1 MKIGDFTLIKYEDI
15 VKRISTIEKKKIKNE
30 DRIKLLSEENNVLTA
45 NLKVLNQKKEMFE
58 KMDQDLADLIPDKKK
73 AVVN

>member
-1 MKIGDFTLIKYEDI
+1 MKIGDFTMIKYEDI

-45 NLKVLNQKKEMFE
+45 NLKLLNQKKEVLE
-58 KMDQDLADLIPDKKK
+58 KLDQDLADLIPDKKK
-73 AVVN
+73 AVAN

>member
-1 MKIGDFTLIKYEDI
+1 MIKYEDI

-30 DRIKLLSEENNVLTA
+30 ERIKTLSEENNILTA
-45 NLKVLNQKKEMFE
+45 NLKLLNQKKEMFE
-58 KMDQDLADLIPDKKK
+58 KMDQDIADLISDKKK

>member
-1 MKIGDFTLIKYEDI
+1 MIKYEDI
-15 VKRISTIEKKKIKNE
+15 VKRVSTIEKKKIKNE
-30 DRIKLLSEENNVLTA
+30 DRIKLLSEENNVLIA

-58 KMDQDLADLIPDKKK
+58 KMDQDIADLISDKKK

>member
-1 MKIGDFTLIKYEDI
+1 MIKYEDI
-15 VKRISTIEKKKIKNE
+15 IKRIANIEKKKIKNE
-30 DRIKLLSEENNVLTA
+30 ERIKLLSNENNTLTA

>member
-1 MKIGDFTLIKYEDI
+1 MIKYEDI

-30 DRIKLLSEENNVLTA
+30 ERIKTLSEENNILTA
-45 NLKVLNQKKEMFE
+45 NLKLLNQKKEILE

-73 AVVN
+73 TLAN

>member
-1 MKIGDFTLIKYEDI
+1 MIKYEDI
-15 VKRISTIEKKKIKNE
+15 VKRIFTIEKKKIKNE

-45 NLKVLNQKKEMFE
+45 NLKLLNQKKEILE

-73 AVVN
+73 AVAN